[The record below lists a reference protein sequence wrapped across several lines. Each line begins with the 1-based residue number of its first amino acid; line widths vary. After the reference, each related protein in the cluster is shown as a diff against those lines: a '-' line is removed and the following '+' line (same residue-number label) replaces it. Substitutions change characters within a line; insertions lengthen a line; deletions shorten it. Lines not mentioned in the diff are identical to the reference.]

1 MEYPKTAGISGGF
14 CWIEGLGP
22 TPDRMTVRYRKTLVQ
37 ITKGGPGS
45 WLAFSG
51 ENVYNQETI
60 SKVRKGRVALSKQ
73 TAGVR
78 EKQSPMERISAF
90 IVDKRKAFY
99 LMYIG
104 IAVFCVFSSG
114 WVAVNDDLTSYL
126 PDGAETRQ
134 GLAVMEEEFVTFGAS
149 RIMVDNLSFG
159 QADALAEEL
168 RGVSGVKSV
177 EFDNTESHY
186 AHGAALFSIT
196 YDGAAGD
203 EVSLTALEEVKAM
216 LEGYDAYFTGDTGG
230 SASESLA
237 AEMQVVMVIAVVII
251 LLVLLFTSHTY
262 MEIPV
267 LLMTFGLAALMN
279 KGTNFIFGEISF
291 VSDSVAVVLQ
301 LALAIDYAIILCHRY
316 TEERER
322 LEAREAVVLALSK
335 AIPEIT
341 GSSLTTLSG
350 LGAMC
355 FMKFGIGMDLGL
367 VLMKAIVL
375 SLLAVFTLMP
385 GLLMSFSPL
394 IDRTHHKNFVPKITA
409 WGRLAV
415 KTRFVMPPLF
425 VVLLICGFIF
435 SSRCPYAYGEAGLST
450 IRKND
455 AQLAQ
460 ERVDSTFGRVNVLAV
475 LVPRGD
481 YEQEGRLLRELEQM
495 PETDTVLGLANVE
508 AADGYMLT
516 DKLTPR
522 QFAELTDLDIEV
534 TRLLYSAYAVD
545 QENYGQV
552 VSGLDS
558 CGVPLIDMFLYV
570 YDMMEKGYVTLDA
583 ELTRTIEDLH
593 TQLVDAQLQLKGEN
607 YSRMVLQLN
616 LPEESGETFA
626 FLDTLHETVARYYPE
641 DALLVG
647 NSTSS
652 LDLSASFSGDN
663 VLIGVLTIVF
673 VVVVLMFTFQSAGL
687 PVLLILVIQ
696 GSVWIN
702 FSFPYLQNSPLFF
715 LSYLVVSSIQMGANI
730 DYAIVIANRYVE
742 LKQTMPLKDAVVE
755 SLNEAF
761 PTIVTSGTILAS
773 AGVLIGL
780 LSSNP
785 AIASIGVCLGRGTL
799 ISIFLV
805 MGILPQILLLGD
817 IIIEKTAFTLKAR
830 LPIQSQGGSLL
841 INGRV
846 RGYVSGMVDAE
857 FNGVLHGSI
866 NAAVAAGAVRDE
878 RELALPDS
886 RTDQAKKPP
895 EPEQKAEDNGGE
907 EADSHD

>member
-1 MEYPKTAGISGGF
+1 M
-14 CWIEGLGP
+14 
-22 TPDRMTVRYRKTLVQ
+22 Q

-203 EVSLTALEEVKAM
+203 EVSLMALEEVKAM

-267 LLMTFGLAALMN
+267 LLLTFGMAALMN

-291 VSDSVAVVLQ
+291 VSNSVAVVLQ

-322 LEAREAVVLALSK
+322 LEAREAAVLALSK

-367 VLMKAIVL
+367 VLMKAILL
-375 SLLAVFTLMP
+375 SLLAVFTMMS

-394 IDRTHHKNFVPKITA
+394 IDLTNHKNFVPKITA

-830 LPIQSQGGSLL
+830 LPIQSQSGSLL

-878 RELALPDS
+878 REQALPDS
-886 RTDQAKKPP
+886 RTDQAEKPP